1 MMTHRIGGIYSVV
14 EVSHDIELVTAP
26 KCQKQLLLSSFLREV
41 LVYDVNLL

>member
-14 EVSHDIELVTAP
+14 EVSDIELVTAP